1 MDVTKEK
8 TLEHEILDKLDAEF
22 NDTVT
27 ISSSGYYNNF
37 NGWSDPQYGA
47 IPPLTVT
54 NINGNIN
61 GMSYSNTNINNTSL
75 SAGGYTIGTGIGIN
89 TAGHVWTTGTTG
101 TTGPYTVNSPYTMN
115 QSGKVHI
122 TGENADLVI
131 GEKSMRDW
139 MERVEERLNIL
150 TPNTKLETEWE
161 ELRALGEQYRQ
172 LEQHIKDKQAT
183 WDRLKA
189 MPPPVTE

>member
-1 MDVTKEK
+1 MDLTQEK
-8 TLEHEILDKLDAEF
+8 TLEDEILDKLDSEF

-27 ISSSGYYNNF
+27 ISLSGYYKDP

-47 IPPLTVT
+47 VPPLTVS
-54 NINGNIN
+54 NIDGNIN
-61 GMSYSNTNINNTSL
+61 GMSYSDISIGQ
-75 SAGGYTIGTGIGIN
+75 GGYTIGAGSN
-89 TAGHVWTTGTTG
+89 TYGHVWTTTG
-101 TTGPYTVNSPYTMN
+101 TGTAPYTINPYTMN

-150 TPNTKLETEWE
+150 TPNTKLEAEWE
-161 ELRALGEQYRQ
+161 ELKALGEQYRR

>member
-1 MDVTKEK
+1 MDLTQEK
-8 TLEHEILDKLDAEF
+8 TLEDEILDKLDSEF

-27 ISSSGYYNNF
+27 ISLSGYYKDS
-37 NGWSDPQYGA
+37 NGWSDSQYRA
-47 IPPLTVT
+47 VPPLTVN
-54 NINGNIN
+54 NIDGNIN
-61 GMSYSNTNINNTSL
+61 GMSHSIGQ
-75 SAGGYTIGTGIGIN
+75 GGYTVGTPTGIN
-89 TAGHVWTTGTTG
+89 TAGHVWTTTG
-101 TTGPYTVNSPYTMN
+101 TGSHPYTINPYTIN

-139 MERVEERLNIL
+139 MERVEKRLNIL
-150 TPNTKLETEWE
+150 TPNAKLEAEWE
-161 ELRALGEQYRQ
+161 ELQSLGEQYRR

>member
-1 MDVTKEK
+1 
-8 TLEHEILDKLDAEF
+8 
-22 NDTVT
+22 
-27 ISSSGYYNNF
+27 
-37 NGWSDPQYGA
+37 
-47 IPPLTVT
+47 
-54 NINGNIN
+54 
-61 GMSYSNTNINNTSL
+61 
-75 SAGGYTIGTGIGIN
+75 
-89 TAGHVWTTGTTG
+89 
-101 TTGPYTVNSPYTMN
+101 MN

-150 TPNTKLETEWE
+150 CPNERLETEWE
-161 ELRALGEQYRQ
+161 ELKSLGEQYRK

-189 MPPPVTE
+189 MPAPEIE

>member
-1 MDVTKEK
+1 MDLTQEETLKEWLS
-8 TLEHEILDKLDAEF
+8 TLN

-27 ISSSGYYNNF
+27 ISSPSSAQYAEV
-37 NGWSDPQYGA
+37 NGWLDPHYGA
-47 IPPLTVT
+47 VPPLTVS
-54 NINGNIN
+54 NIDGNIN
-61 GMSYSNTNINNTSL
+61 GTTYSNISLTGSPYTFGPDASRLGSNT
-75 SAGGYTIGTGIGIN
+75 
-89 TAGHVWTTGTTG
+89 VWTTTG
-101 TTGPYTVNSPYTMN
+101 TGSSPYTINPYTMN

-150 TPNTKLETEWE
+150 HPNEKLETEWE
-161 ELRALGEQYRQ
+161 ELRALGTKYRE
-172 LEQHIKDKQAT
+172 LEQQIKDKQAT

-189 MPPPVTE
+189 MPPPVID

>member
-1 MDVTKEK
+1 MDATKEK
-8 TLEHEILDKLDAEF
+8 TLDELVSEL

-27 ISSSGYYNNF
+27 ISSSGYYNDT

-47 IPPLTVT
+47 VPPLTVS
-54 NINGNIN
+54 NIDGNIN
-61 GMSYSNTNINNTSL
+61 GMSYNNISIGQ
-75 SAGGYTIGTGIGIN
+75 GGYTIDPSSN
-89 TAGHVWTTGTTG
+89 TYGHVWTTGTT
-101 TTGPYTVNSPYTMN
+101 SPYSFSSPV

-122 TGENADLVI
+122 QGENADLVI

-161 ELRALGEQYRQ
+161 ELRELGEQYRK

>member
-1 MDVTKEK
+1 MDATKEK
-8 TLEHEILDKLDAEF
+8 TLDEEILDKLGREF

-27 ISSSGYYNNF
+27 ISLSGYYKDS
-37 NGWSDPQYGA
+37 NGWSDPHYGA
-47 IPPLTVT
+47 VPPLTVS
-54 NINGNIN
+54 NIDGNIN
-61 GMSYSNTNINNTSL
+61 GTTYSNISLTGNPYTLDAGSNT
-75 SAGGYTIGTGIGIN
+75 Y
-89 TAGHVWTTGTTG
+89 GHVWTTGTS
-101 TTGPYTVNSPYTMN
+101 SPYSIN
-115 QSGKVHI
+115 ASPYQSGKVHI

-150 TPNTKLETEWE
+150 TPNTKLEAEWE
-161 ELRALGEQYRQ
+161 ELKSLGEQYRK

>member
-1 MDVTKEK
+1 MDVTQET
-8 TLEHEILDKLDAEF
+8 TLEEMLAKLS
-22 NDTVT
+22 DTIT
-27 ISSSGYYNNF
+27 ISSPSLDGYTDA

-47 IPPLTVT
+47 VPPLTVS
-54 NINGNIN
+54 NIDGNIN
-61 GMSYSNTNINNTSL
+61 GTSYSNVSIGQ
-75 SAGGYTIGTGIGIN
+75 GGYTVGAGSN
-89 TAGHVWTTGTTG
+89 TYGHVWTTTG
-101 TTGPYTVNSPYTMN
+101 TGSSPYTINPYTMN

-150 TPNTKLETEWE
+150 TPNSKLEAEWE
-161 ELRALGEQYRQ
+161 ELQSLGEQYRK

-189 MPPPVTE
+189 MPPPVAE

>member
-1 MDVTKEK
+1 MDATKEK
-8 TLEHEILDKLDAEF
+8 TLDELVSEL

-27 ISSSGYYNNF
+27 ISSSGYYNDT

-47 IPPLTVT
+47 VPPLTVS
-54 NINGNIN
+54 NIDGNIN
-61 GMSYSNTNINNTSL
+61 GMSYNNISIGQ
-75 SAGGYTIGTGIGIN
+75 GGYTIGPSSN
-89 TAGHVWTTGTTG
+89 TYSNVWTTGTT
-101 TTGPYTVNSPYTMN
+101 SPYSFSSPI

-122 TGENADLVI
+122 QGENADLVI

-150 TPNTKLETEWE
+150 TPNTKLEAEWE
-161 ELRALGEQYRQ
+161 ELQALGEQYRK

-189 MPPPVTE
+189 MPPPVAE

>member
-1 MDVTKEK
+1 MDTTQEK
-8 TLEHEILDKLDAEF
+8 TLEDEILDKLGSKF
-22 NDTVT
+22 TDTVT
-27 ISSSGYYNNF
+27 ISLSGYHNDT

-47 IPPLTVT
+47 IPPLTVS
-54 NINGNIN
+54 NIDGNIN
-61 GMSYSNTNINNTSL
+61 GMSYSNISIGQ
-75 SAGGYTIGTGIGIN
+75 GGYTIGPSSN
-89 TAGHVWTTGTTG
+89 TYGHVWTTGTT
-101 TTGPYTVNSPYTMN
+101 SPYSFSSPV

-122 TGENADLVI
+122 QGENADLVI

-150 TPNTKLETEWE
+150 CPNEKLETEWE
-161 ELRALGEQYRQ
+161 ELKSLGEQYRK

>member
-1 MDVTKEK
+1 MDLTKEK
-8 TLEHEILDKLDAEF
+8 TLDELVSELS
-22 NDTVT
+22 DTVT
-27 ISSSGYYNNF
+27 ISSSGYYSHT
-37 NGWSDPQYGA
+37 NGWLDPQYGA
-47 IPPLTVT
+47 VPPLTVS
-54 NINGNIN
+54 NIDGNIN
-61 GMSYSNTNINNTSL
+61 GMSYSNISIGQ
-75 SAGGYTIGTGIGIN
+75 GGYTIGTGIN
-89 TAGHVWTTGTTG
+89 TAGHVWTTTG
-101 TTGPYTVNSPYTMN
+101 TGTAPYTINPYTIN
-115 QSGKVHI
+115 QSGKMHI

-161 ELRALGEQYRQ
+161 ELRELGEQYRR

>member
-1 MDVTKEK
+1 MDLTQEK
-8 TLEHEILDKLDAEF
+8 TLEEMLATL

-27 ISSSGYYNNF
+27 ISSGGYYKDS

-47 IPPLTVT
+47 VPPLTVS
-54 NINGNIN
+54 NIDGNIN
-61 GMSYSNTNINNTSL
+61 GVSYNNISIGQ
-75 SAGGYTIGTGIGIN
+75 GGYTIGPGSN
-89 TAGHVWTTGTTG
+89 TYGHVWTTGTT
-101 TTGPYTVNSPYTMN
+101 SPYSIN
-115 QSGKVHI
+115 ASPYQSGKVHI

-139 MERVEERLNIL
+139 MEQVEERLNIL

-161 ELRALGEQYRQ
+161 ELRSLGEQYRK

-189 MPPPVTE
+189 MPPPVAE